1 MAYTYDEQLID
12 AVAVR
17 RRRLTAALLHG
28 QHRLQRQWSDR
39 VMTFAAGAG
48 AATLIAAGCVAV
60 SFVADL
66 LSAGVS

>member
-28 QHRLQRQWSDR
+28 EHRLQRPWSDR
-39 VMTFAAGAG
+39 VMTLVAGGALAA
-48 AATLIAAGCVAV
+48 LIAAGCVAF

-66 LSAGVS
+66 LSAGTL